1 MDQVTQLTRNHE
13 IALKILRLL
22 HNRLEEARQRF
33 GQRTSDAIEGGD
45 GTSALTIPNLA
56 QFTPWGAWHYTADF
70 AQRSVLFWDA
80 LRQRGNEFIERN
92 KAGIKPALHFDYD
105 TVLDARHFERPV
117 NYALLSIRP
126 PEGVVVD
133 VKKRPYLIIDPRAG
147 HGPGI
152 GGFKDDSQVGVAL
165 RAGHPVYF
173 VVFFQEPEPG
183 QTLLDVC
190 AAEQQFVRKVR
201 ELHSDSPKP
210 AIVGN
215 CQGGWAA
222 MMLASS
228 SPEDTGPILVNGAPM
243 SYWSGAWSE
252 SEVPNPMRYAG
263 GILGG
268 TWLSSLAADL
278 GNGKFDGA
286 HLVNN
291 FEYLNPA
298 NTFWD
303 KYYNVFANIDTEP
316 ARFIEFERWWGSY
329 YLMNREEI
337 EWITRNLFIG
347 NKLWSGEVSGPS
359 GKSFDLRA
367 IRSPIILFAS
377 MGDNITPP
385 QQAFNWVAD
394 MYSSTEEIKAR
405 GQVIVALMHEDV
417 GHLGIFVSGKVA
429 KKEYTQIFNVLETI
443 ETLAPGLYG
452 MSIKEGKGADGKTEY
467 EVSLTEHRL
476 EEAVEHFNELRR
488 EDEKPFKAVAAV
500 SEFNQR
506 AYELFVQPFVQ
517 HASNETTAR
526 LLRDFHPLRLQRWAF
541 SDLNPWVAALRP
553 MADAVRASRQPSSDL
568 EPWRKV
574 EQRGSELIS
583 ASLDQFR
590 AVRDASIEA
599 LFFSIYANLFA
610 MYDPDRLGEHGA
622 GTSAA
627 ADPRSLPFV
636 QAALAS
642 LRQGGYNEAV
652 ARTAF
657 LLAPKGEPLPLS
669 RIETVKQ
676 LVDEYADDL
685 PHLPPADWRRIRGE
699 QELIATFE
707 PQQAIQ
713 TLPDLLASPEDRNR
727 LLTLLDKLLADRR
740 VLRIPPT
747 PAQEEA
753 LRAIRSVL
761 GATTARESQPQ
772 KARAPRVRATAS

>member
-33 GQRTSDAIEGGD
+33 GQRTSDAIKGSD

-105 TVLDARHFERPV
+105 VVLDARHFERPV

-394 MYSSTEEIKAR
+394 IYSSTEEIKAR
-405 GQVIVALMHEDV
+405 GQVIVALTHEDV

-488 EDEKPFKAVAAV
+488 EDEKPFKAVAVV

-517 HASNETTAR
+517 HASNEMTAR

-583 ASLDQFR
+583 ASLDQLR

-761 GATTARESQPQ
+761 GATTALESQPQ
-772 KARAPRVRATAS
+772 KAHAPRVRATAS

>member
-33 GQRTSDAIEGGD
+33 GQRTSDAIKGGD

-80 LRQRGNEFIERN
+80 LRQRGNEFIERH

-105 TVLDARHFERPV
+105 MVLDARHFERPV

-173 VVFFQEPEPG
+173 VVFSQEPEPG

-394 MYSSTEEIKAR
+394 IYSSTEEIKAR

-488 EDEKPFKAVAAV
+488 EDEKPFKAVAVV

-517 HASNETTAR
+517 HASNEMTAR

-553 MADAVRASRQPSSDL
+553 MADAVKASRQPSSDL

-761 GATTARESQPQ
+761 GATTALESQPQ

>member
-1 MDQVTQLTRNHE
+1 
-13 IALKILRLL
+13 
-22 HNRLEEARQRF
+22 
-33 GQRTSDAIEGGD
+33 
-45 GTSALTIPNLA
+45 
-56 QFTPWGAWHYTADF
+56 
-70 AQRSVLFWDA
+70 
-80 LRQRGNEFIERN
+80 
-92 KAGIKPALHFDYD
+92 
-105 TVLDARHFERPV
+105 VLDARHFERPV

-173 VVFFQEPEPG
+173 VVFSQEPEPG

-359 GKSFDLRA
+359 GKSFDLR
-367 IRSPIILFAS
+367 
-377 MGDNITPP
+377 
-385 QQAFNWVAD
+385 
-394 MYSSTEEIKAR
+394 
-405 GQVIVALMHEDV
+405 
-417 GHLGIFVSGKVA
+417 
-429 KKEYTQIFNVLETI
+429 
-443 ETLAPGLYG
+443 
-452 MSIKEGKGADGKTEY
+452 
-467 EVSLTEHRL
+467 
-476 EEAVEHFNELRR
+476 
-488 EDEKPFKAVAAV
+488 
-500 SEFNQR
+500 
-506 AYELFVQPFVQ
+506 
-517 HASNETTAR
+517 
-526 LLRDFHPLRLQRWAF
+526 
-541 SDLNPWVAALRP
+541 
-553 MADAVRASRQPSSDL
+553 
-568 EPWRKV
+568 
-574 EQRGSELIS
+574 
-583 ASLDQFR
+583 
-590 AVRDASIEA
+590 
-599 LFFSIYANLFA
+599 
-610 MYDPDRLGEHGA
+610 
-622 GTSAA
+622 
-627 ADPRSLPFV
+627 
-636 QAALAS
+636 
-642 LRQGGYNEAV
+642 
-652 ARTAF
+652 
-657 LLAPKGEPLPLS
+657 
-669 RIETVKQ
+669 
-676 LVDEYADDL
+676 
-685 PHLPPADWRRIRGE
+685 
-699 QELIATFE
+699 
-707 PQQAIQ
+707 
-713 TLPDLLASPEDRNR
+713 
-727 LLTLLDKLLADRR
+727 
-740 VLRIPPT
+740 
-747 PAQEEA
+747 
-753 LRAIRSVL
+753 
-761 GATTARESQPQ
+761 
-772 KARAPRVRATAS
+772 